1 MGHLYHGNVTN
12 NQRVHLSVVV
22 IIVID
27 LVFDCIMVIIV
38 IVIDWVIT

>member
-38 IVIDWVIT
+38 IVIDWVII

>member
-1 MGHLYHGNVTN
+1 MGHLYHGYVTN

-38 IVIDWVIT
+38 IVIDWVII

>member
-27 LVFDCIMVIIV
+27 LVFACIMVIIV
-38 IVIDWVIT
+38 IVIDWVII